1 MPTTKWWVRSPK
13 GAEKVT
19 VAKPD
24 PATQPEAVETPKA
37 SKAKGEVKVN
47 DA

>member
-19 VAKPD
+19 VEKPD
-24 PATQPEAVETPKA
+24 PASQPKAVETPKA
-37 SKAKGEVKVN
+37 SKAKGEVQVK